1 MLFQHSVPSD
11 ACGAPDGLC
20 RLHRA
25 CGGETGLYEVH
36 RCVLGRSTQPGL
48 LNHDAETVVSLRPYD
63 AETVVS
69 LRPYDTETVVSLRP
83 LVLFLVTKIFP
94 K

>member
-69 LRPYDTETVVSLRP
+69 LRP